1 VEVVAFNKG
10 SSGSLQPGGIY
21 VGKVVRVDDAY
32 CYVELPRLSPGS
44 IFGPCLTISTTYPSM
59 PAIDDIVICSF
70 LENNLDQ
77 VVVLG
82 KTMTNADLINYDD
95 IDGGTP

>member
-1 VEVVAFNKG
+1 MEVVAFNKG
-10 SSGSLQPGGIY
+10 SSGSLQPGGLY
-21 VGKVVRVDDAY
+21 VGKVVRVDGAY

-59 PAIDDIVICSF
+59 PDIDDIVICSF

-82 KTMTNADLINYDD
+82 KTMTTADLSVASVY
-95 IDGGTP
+95 GGTA